1 MVLKLVIFP
10 FLMHQALAFPF
21 LPYSNPYFHYSTDAS
36 EASTQLKVGVIG
48 VICFLMELLLLLIC
62 GCFRKKTPKMVAK
75 EESEGETFK
84 SLMFRTNFKASG
96 KGYGTM
102 TLHRSS
108 TKLSSK
114 TEKSDFSQE
123 AVSSDNFS
131 MTLLDDDNLLCGQ
144 RSTKLLIPC
153 DFGLNDDLT
162 PL

>member
-10 FLMHQALAFPF
+10 FLMHQVIAFPF

-36 EASTQLKVGVIG
+36 EASTQLKVGLIG

-102 TLHRSS
+102 TLQCRVYTEVVQNSVQKQKSRIFHK
-108 TKLSSK
+108 KLSPVTIS
-114 TEKSDFSQE
+114 
-123 AVSSDNFS
+123 
-131 MTLLDDDNLLCGQ
+131 L
-144 RSTKLLIPC
+144 
-153 DFGLNDDLT
+153 
-162 PL
+162 